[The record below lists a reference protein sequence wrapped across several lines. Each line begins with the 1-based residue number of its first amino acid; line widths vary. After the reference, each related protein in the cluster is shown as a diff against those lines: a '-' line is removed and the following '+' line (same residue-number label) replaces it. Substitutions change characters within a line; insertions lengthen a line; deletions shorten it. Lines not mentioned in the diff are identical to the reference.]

1 MLDAIVY
8 VTSILRHKTTVS
20 TKSIDRHTN
29 LTGELISNALTDII
43 SDEVDTVIF
52 TSYTLLVTFYEMST
66 LLEEGVSYGTI
77 ESTLAPSDTLL
88 EDVNNT

>member
-1 MLDAIVY
+1 M
-8 VTSILRHKTTVS
+8 
-20 TKSIDRHTN
+20 
-29 LTGELISNALTDII
+29 TGELISNAMTDII

-66 LLEEGVSYGTI
+66 LLETI
-77 ESTLAPSDTLL
+77 ESTLATSDTLL